1 MSDIISVLTF
11 KSAETILKNGGTQ
24 SWVLDRKKAANCDY
38 VVVCRNANSRTAEDD
53 IPHGTA
59 FLVGKIKDVVPSTE
73 VDNRWLIKISEY
85 ALINEPDQWEGR
97 NPVGYWK
104 SDDYEIDF
112 KNLDYVPLE
121 TGLTIQEAKLG
132 LSVGLGVPVE
142 AIEIVI
148 RS

>member
-1 MSDIISVLTF
+1 M
-11 KSAETILKNGGTQ
+11 
-24 SWVLDRKKAANCDY
+24 DRKKAANCDY

-59 FLVGKIKDVVPSTE
+59 FLVGKIKDVIPSTE

-85 ALINEPDQWEGR
+85 ALIDEPDHWEGR

-104 SDDYEIDF
+104 GDDFEDIDF

-121 TGLTIQEAKLG
+121 KGLTISEAKLG
-132 LSVGLGVPVE
+132 LAAGLGVPIE
-142 AIEIVI
+142 AIEIII

>member
-1 MSDIISVLTF
+1 M
-11 KSAETILKNGGTQ
+11 
-24 SWVLDRKKAANCDY
+24 
-38 VVVCRNANSRTAEDD
+38 CRNANSRTPEDD
-53 IPHGTA
+53 IRHGTA

-73 VDNRWLIKISEY
+73 VDNRWLIKISDY
-85 ALINEPDQWEGR
+85 ALIDEPDQWEGR

-104 SDDYEIDF
+104 DDDYEEIDF

-121 TGLTIQEAKLG
+121 TGLTISEAKLG

-142 AIEIVI
+142 AIEIII